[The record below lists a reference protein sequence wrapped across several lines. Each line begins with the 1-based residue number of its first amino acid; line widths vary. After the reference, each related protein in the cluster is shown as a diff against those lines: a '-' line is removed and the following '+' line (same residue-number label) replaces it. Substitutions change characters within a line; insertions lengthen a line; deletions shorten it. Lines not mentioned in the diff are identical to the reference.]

1 MASVAAAA
9 ERRRD
14 HRIEPAQTAWRPD
27 AVLRPGQ
34 LVRLLNICRCGA
46 LIESGTQLRP
56 GARTE
61 LQLAGRSVRHTIRG
75 RLERCYVAALDP
87 MRYRGVIVFD
97 ESVDLSEAGAAGE

>member
-1 MASVAAAA
+1 MASVTTDA

-14 HRIEPAQTAWRPD
+14 NRIEPAQTAWQPD

-34 LVRLLNICRCGA
+34 SVRLLNICRCGA
-46 LIESGTQLRP
+46 LVESGTRLRP

-61 LQLAGRSVRHTIRG
+61 LQLAGLIARHAIRG

-87 MRYRGVIVFD
+87 LRYRGVIVFD
-97 ESVDLSEAGAAGE
+97 ESVELERGECG

>member
-1 MASVAAAA
+1 MAPVATAS

-14 HRIEPAQTAWRPD
+14 HRIEPAQTAWQPD

-34 LVRLLNICRCGA
+34 SVRLLNICRGA
-46 LIESGTQLRP
+46 ALVESGTRLRP

-61 LQLAGRSVRHTIRG
+61 LQVAGLGERHAIRG

-87 MRYRGVIVFD
+87 LRYRGVIVFD
-97 ESVDLSEAGAAGE
+97 ESVDLSEASAAGE

>member
-1 MASVAAAA
+1 MASVTAST

-14 HRIEPAQTAWRPD
+14 HRIEPAQTSWRPD

-46 LIESGTQLRP
+46 LVESGAPLRP

-61 LQLAGRSVRHTIRG
+61 LQLAGLSARHTLRG
-75 RLERCYVAALDP
+75 RLERCHVAALDP
-87 MRYRGVIVFD
+87 LRYRGVIVFD
-97 ESVDLSEAGAAGE
+97 ESVELGETTIRE

>member
-1 MASVAAAA
+1 MASVATAA

-14 HRIEPAQTAWRPD
+14 HRIEPAQTAWQPD

-46 LIESGTQLRP
+46 LVESGTRLRP

-61 LQLAGRSVRHTIRG
+61 LQLAGLRARHTVRG

-87 MRYRGVIVFD
+87 LCYRGVIVFD
-97 ESVDLSEAGAAGE
+97 ESVELSEASAAGE